1 MTYENDMLK
10 SFIKVAL
17 RKMNRQKFYS
27 GLNIL
32 GLTIGIAGAI
42 FILLWVQDE
51 KNFDKFHKNA
61 DRIFRVYQTF
71 RFDDRHIE
79 QTQTPSVLAQT
90 IREKCP
96 EVEMATNVRGFRGEN
111 LIEVGDKKFNE
122 KGLGI
127 ADEYFFRF
135 FSFPLIYGN
144 METVLNEPFTIAI
157 SENTAKKYFGDSLA
171 LGRSVKIFNDQFT
184 IAGIYKDMPDQSHFH
199 LDVLMSFSTYY
210 GSQEPNWGINS
221 FKTYVLLREGSKLN
235 NLERNLE
242 EIVRD
247 HLFETPE
254 VYQQVLDAGNFKKF
268 PVQALTD
275 IHLKSNLLWEFEAN
289 GNAMYVKFFTIIA
302 IFILIIAIINYINLS
317 TARSAKRVKE
327 VGLRK
332 AIGSS
337 RSLLIRQFL
346 TESIL
351 MSIISMLLALLTLHL
366 LMPAFRNMIGKEWLI
381 NPFEGNTLLQLCMI
395 LLALLIG
402 IIAGIYPS
410 LVLSSF
416 NPIKTISG
424 NTNKWAKGSVLRN
437 SLVVFQFF
445 ISVMLLIMTLVVQKQ
460 MNFIQNKNPGCN
472 IERVIVIKTYGE
484 IVPKLEILKETLK
497 KNNMIVSV
505 SASSSLPGKSFTNI
519 GMGLEGGKHSNGTN
533 MYIADADF
541 QKTLQ
546 IEMLEGRFF
555 DNNISSDGQ
564 AVVINEVLAKQ
575 LAVDNLLEKR
585 MMIWVGGEGNEPFQI
600 IGIVKN
606 FHYESFHEQVKPLA
620 IVKLNGTC
628 PWQEEYLS
636 IKIKTSSLDK
646 SLKHIQESWN
656 NILPGVPFNYDFLD
670 SIYESQYQNEKRTG
684 HVFKL
689 FTVFMI
695 FVSCLGLLGM
705 ASFTVENRTKEI
717 AIRKVMGASINR
729 ILFMLTSNF
738 VRWAILANLLAW
750 PVSYFFMTR
759 WLNQFS
765 YRIEIDIWPF
775 LNATIIILLITLF
788 TITFHAFKA
797 SFKNPVNSLRYE

>member
-1 MTYENDMLK
+1 MLK
-10 SFIKVAL
+10 NFLIIAL

-42 FILLWVQDE
+42 FILLWVHDE
-51 KNFDKFHKNA
+51 KNYDKFHKNA

-71 RFDDRHIE
+71 RFGDKHIE

-135 FSFPLIYGN
+135 FSFPLVSGN

-157 SENTAKKYFGDSLA
+157 SENTVKKYFGDSAA
-171 LGRSVKIFNDQFT
+171 LGRNVKIFDDQFT
-184 IAGIYKDMPDQSHFH
+184 ITGIYKDMPNQSHFH

-221 FKTYVLLREGSKLN
+221 FKTYVLLKEGSKLSK
-235 NLERNLE
+235 LEKNLE

-247 HLFETPE
+247 HLFDTPE
-254 VYQQVLDAGNFKKF
+254 EYQQVLDAGNYKKI

-302 IFILIIAIINYINLS
+302 IFILIIAIINYVNLS
-317 TARSAKRVKE
+317 TARSTSRIKE
-327 VGLRK
+327 VGVRK
-332 AIGSS
+332 AIGST

-346 TESIL
+346 TESIM
-351 MSIISMLLALLTLHL
+351 MSLIAMLLALFTLEQ
-366 LMPAFRNMIGKEWLI
+366 LMPAFKNLIGKEWLI
-381 NPFEGNTLLQLCMI
+381 NPFATNPILQLSMI
-395 LLALLIG
+395 LLAVLIG
-402 IIAGIYPS
+402 IIAGLYPS
-410 LVLSSF
+410 LVLSSY
-416 NPIKTISG
+416 NPTKTISG

-445 ISVMLLIMTLVVQKQ
+445 ISIMLLIMTLVVQKQ
-460 MNFIQNKNPGCN
+460 MNFIQNKNLGCN
-472 IERVIVIKTYGE
+472 IEQVVVLKTYGT
-484 IVPKLEILKETLK
+484 IVPKLDILKEALSK
-497 KNNMIVSV
+497 EKDVVSV

-519 GMGLEGGKHSNGTN
+519 GMGLEGTKHSSGVN
-533 MYIADADF
+533 MYIVDADF

-546 IEMLEGRFF
+546 LEMLEGRFF
-555 DNNISSDGQ
+555 DNDISTDGQ
-564 AVVINEVLAKQ
+564 AVVINEVMAKQ
-575 LAVDNLLEKR
+575 LAEDNLLEKR
-585 MMIWVGGEGNEPFQI
+585 MMIWVGGEGKKPFKI
-600 IGIVKN
+600 IGIIKD
-606 FHYESFHEQVKPLA
+606 FHYESFHEKVKPLA

-628 PWQEEYLS
+628 QWQEEYLS
-636 IKIKTSSLDK
+636 IKIKTSSIDK
-646 SLKHIQESWN
+646 SLMQIQETWN
-656 NILPGVPFNYDFLD
+656 NILPGTPFDYNFLD

-684 HVFKL
+684 YVFKL

-695 FVSCLGLLGM
+695 FVACLGLLGI
-705 ASFTVENRTKEI
+705 ASYAVENRTKEI

-738 VRWAILANLLAW
+738 VRWAILANLIAW
-750 PVSYFFMTR
+750 PVSYFLMTR

-765 YRIEIDIWPF
+765 YHVEINFWPF
-775 LNATIIILLITLF
+775 LNATILILLITLF
-788 TITFHAFKA
+788 TVIFHAFKA
-797 SFKNPVNSLRYE
+797 SVKNPVNSLRYE